1 MSKTKLK
8 ELTKLVGD
16 LFWDIDRMSQS
27 GKDTLNKIADLIDKE
42 GKIKWVY

>member
-1 MSKTKLK
+1 
-8 ELTKLVGD
+8 
-16 LFWDIDRMSQS
+16 MSQS